1 MFIFFF
7 RAPTLLPLKT
17 LPLNVKFHA
26 INVRARER
34 HKEAVLTPFLHEMT
48 RPSVPSLWYPSLE
61 VSNRKHKRQTSN
73 ILKQAYIDKTLTTTK
88 FILDHIQIS
97 DTVVSVKGLNPG
109 VSCIY
114 RTS

>member
-1 MFIFFF
+1 MSNF
-7 RAPTLLPLKT
+7 TLLT
-17 LPLNVKFHA
+17 CAHGNVTRK
-26 INVRARER
+26 
-34 HKEAVLTPFLHEMT
+34 AVLTPFLHEMT

-97 DTVVSVKGLNPG
+97 DTVVSTALADAPDFEG
-109 VSCIY
+109 VG
-114 RTS
+114 

>member
-34 HKEAVLTPFLHEMT
+34 HKESCFDTFSTWNDTSFSTIPV
-48 RPSVPSLWYPSLE
+48 VP
-61 VSNRKHKRQTSN
+61 
-73 ILKQAYIDKTLTTTK
+73 
-88 FILDHIQIS
+88 
-97 DTVVSVKGLNPG
+97 
-109 VSCIY
+109 
-114 RTS
+114 